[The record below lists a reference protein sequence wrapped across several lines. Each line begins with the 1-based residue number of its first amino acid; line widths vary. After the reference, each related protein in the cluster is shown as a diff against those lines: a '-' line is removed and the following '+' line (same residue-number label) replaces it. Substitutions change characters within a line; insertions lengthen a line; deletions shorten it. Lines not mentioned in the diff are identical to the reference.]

1 MTTWL
6 FIVVI
11 SVACVLLGTL
21 FIFAL
26 LSFWSYAATAS
37 NMNKMRDSLTKA
49 DKNKTYRVGIYVEGD
64 LSEVFLSVLKNR
76 AKKYK
81 LPLVF
86 VPLHRLAA
94 RNLYI
99 EGKWFNRIAYPED
112 KIVNL
117 VALVGL
123 RKYPCRLVTGK
134 KRIFESLEMGFY
146 YPNGAPAGY
155 YFFETMAD
163 TYGSL
168 TELGYAGIIR
178 LAKAMQ
184 RVVCHPAATPQFA
197 ADPDCWP
204 YDDTE
209 KNIASAQ
216 NTPR

>member
-6 FIVVI
+6 FIVMI
-11 SVACVLLGTL
+11 SIACVLLWTL

-37 NMNKMRDSLTKA
+37 NMNKMRDSLAKA
-49 DKNKTYRVGIYVEGD
+49 DKNKTYRVGIYLEGD

-81 LPLVF
+81 LPLIF
-86 VPLHRLAA
+86 APLHRLAA

-99 EGKWFNRIAYPED
+99 EGEWFNRIAYPDGE
-112 KIVNL
+112 IVDL

-134 KRIFESLEMGFY
+134 KRIFENLEMGFY

-163 TYGSL
+163 AYGSL

-184 RVVCHPAATPQFA
+184 MVVCHPAAAPNFA
-197 ADPDCWP
+197 ADPNAWP
-204 YDDTE
+204 YDGAGENFT
-209 KNIASAQ
+209 SAQ